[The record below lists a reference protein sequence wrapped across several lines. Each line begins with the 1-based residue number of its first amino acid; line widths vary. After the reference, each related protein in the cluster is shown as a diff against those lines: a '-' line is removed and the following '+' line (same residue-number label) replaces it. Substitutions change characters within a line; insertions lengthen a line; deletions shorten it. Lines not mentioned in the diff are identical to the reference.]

1 MNLIP
6 DRVSGTSIGAALL
19 VGVIFPV
26 PGLVL
31 AALAGAGAF
40 LLRNP
45 KRATLLYVATALA
58 AASIARLAIH
68 WVFGTFLM

>member
-6 DRVSGTSIGAALL
+6 ERVSATGIGASLL
-19 VGVIFPV
+19 LGVIFPV
-26 PGLVL
+26 PALVL
-31 AALAGAGAF
+31 ATVTGAGAF

-58 AASIARLAIH
+58 AASIARLLIH
-68 WVFGTFLM
+68 YVFGTFLM